1 MVGSGDTVKVFEAK
15 TTAGANKLESL
26 RKTDFALVGQVDD
39 KILISLTEQ
48 LVREMS
54 LRIRR
59 KFKKGRKG
67 LVDISNVIRKS
78 VQDGGN
84 FLTLKYREKKKEK
97 FRMVILL
104 DVSGSMDKYSF
115 YLLRF
120 ILMLRVHFK
129 NIEVFTF
136 STKLL
141 RITDQIDQR
150 NMDISLQM
158 LSHQADHWSGGTR
171 IGECLKNFNHNY
183 GKRVLNGRSLTVILS
198 DGLDTGEA
206 PELERQL
213 RRIKLRTKKL
223 VWLNPLKGMVGYQPI
238 QKGMKVALPQ
248 LDLFSSAHNL
258 QSLLT
263 LESIIANA

>member
-1 MVGSGDTVKVFEAK
+1 MIFDKIYNRYWQQLGSRIKNKTTYKNQSNLTRKGQNTLAMVGSGSGTSAKAFEAK

-26 RKTDFALVGQVDD
+26 KKTDFALVGQVDD
-39 KILISLTEQ
+39 TILMSLTEQ

-59 KFKKGRKG
+59 KFKKGKKG
-67 LVDISNVIRKS
+67 PIDLSNVIRKS

-84 FLTLKYREKKKEK
+84 FFALKYREKKREK
-97 FRMVILL
+97 FRLIILL

-120 ILMLRVHFK
+120 ILLLRVHFK

-141 RITDQIDQR
+141 RITDQIGQKNLDL
-150 NMDISLQM
+150 SLQM
-158 LSHQADHWSGGTR
+158 LSHQADHWSGGTK
-171 IGECLKNFNHNY
+171 IGECLKYFNDYY

-198 DGLDTGEA
+198 DGLDTGETS
-206 PELERQL
+206 ELENQL
-213 RRIKLRTKKL
+213 KRIK
-223 VWLNPLKGMVGYQPI
+223 MI
-238 QKGMKVALPQ
+238 
-248 LDLFSSAHNL
+248 
-258 QSLLT
+258 
-263 LESIIANA
+263 E